1 VRKEERMAMAN
12 IKQAL
17 ASTEELEITV
27 TGRNSGRKISFP
39 VWFVLESETLYL
51 LPVKGSASNWYK
63 NILRNPTMTISARG
77 MEITVNVKPITD
89 PPTVREVVEKFREK
103 YGTANIQRYYSKFD
117 VAVEA
122 RLH

>member
-63 NILRNPTMTISARG
+63 NILRNPTMTVSARG

-89 PPTVREVVEKFREK
+89 PPTVREVVEKFRAK
-103 YGTANIQRYYSKFD
+103 YGTANIQRYYSEFD

>member
-63 NILRNPTMTISARG
+63 NILRNPTMAVSARG

>member
-1 VRKEERMAMAN
+1 VRKEERMAMAD

-63 NILRNPTMTISARG
+63 NILRNPTMTVSARG

-89 PPTVREVVEKFREK
+89 PPTVREVVEKFRAK